1 MSDKNSKQINRMVVT
16 ILRSLEKAAN
26 DGANAPPQ
34 RPKSRAGKKTIAGHF
49 DPPVAWQ
56 LRKLALDQ
64 GTTVQKL
71 LEEAL
76 ADLFG
81 KYHLGV

>member
-1 MSDKNSKQINRMVVT
+1 MSDSNSTQVNRMVVK

-26 DGANAPPQ
+26 DGETTSP
-34 RPKSRAGKKTIAGHF
+34 RPKSREGKKTIAGHF
-49 DPPVAWQ
+49 DPAVAWQ

-64 GTTVQKL
+64 STTVQKL

-76 ADLFG
+76 SDLFG